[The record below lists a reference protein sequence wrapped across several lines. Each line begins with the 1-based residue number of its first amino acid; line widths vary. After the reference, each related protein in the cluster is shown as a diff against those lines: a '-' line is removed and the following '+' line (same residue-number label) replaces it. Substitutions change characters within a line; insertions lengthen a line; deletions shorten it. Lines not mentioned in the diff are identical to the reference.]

1 MNCKLPHLIKV
12 WKNRLKIFYHPSWC
26 PCKDLYMSQKM
37 FTYLIFWCWKMCI
50 TDLHIETFSVTDTN
64 FGMGTNLGDKIF
76 SICSS
81 GLFIRCGSLQF
92 ILEFEST
99 FSVTHTR
106 DFTLKYYCHEV
117 CEGDF

>member
-1 MNCKLPHLIKV
+1 MCFPIRYSTRYTRTISCSYAELPT
-12 WKNRLKIFYHPSWC
+12 
-26 PCKDLYMSQKM
+26 PC
-37 FTYLIFWCWKMCI
+37 
-50 TDLHIETFSVTDTN
+50 
-64 FGMGTNLGDKIF
+64 MGTNLGDKIF

-92 ILEFEST
+92 ILELEST